1 MQVTKLIHAGLDRLG
16 LAHPSQDY
24 RLKKR
29 VRLIDLIDGRL
40 EKFGVW
46 EHFVPGATS
55 DNAKCLTDGDGHL
68 WVHAGRNGSVESITI
83 YGDSDNGSIL
93 AAIGK
98 AFNTEIFS
106 AFELEYWGYD
116 TLLRAS
122 EQAGAMQPHDPA
134 SGHRKVELS
143 ADLAREAEKFGVE
156 LQGFISAEP
165 VR

>member
-1 MQVTKLIHAGLDRLG
+1 MTT
-16 LAHPSQDY
+16 DY
-24 RLKKR
+24 RPMKWIR
-29 VRLIDLIDGRL
+29 FADLADGRL
-40 EKFGVW
+40 EAFGVW

-68 WVHAGRNGSVESITI
+68 WVHAGCNGFIESITI

-106 AFELEYWGYD
+106 EFEPAYWGYD
-116 TLLRAS
+116 TLLRTS
-122 EQAGAMQPHDPA
+122 EQVGAMAPHDPA
-134 SGHRKVELS
+134 SGHRKVAS
-143 ADLAREAEKFGVE
+143 ADLTREAEKFAVE
-156 LQGFISAEP
+156 FQGFISAEP